1 MRRLP
6 RALQHL
12 RFDFLHSLRGAPD
25 TLRLFC
31 RPVTFLALALL
42 AAITWLLILHDSTLL
57 AWINTHR
64 NRYLEGIARWFS
76 YWGDYPTG
84 TLPIAAVLWSIG
96 FFARKVNWRR
106 AAIACLL
113 AATITGT
120 FTVITRCSLGRPRPC
135 ANITDGLYG
144 MSVSYNY
151 QAFPSGH
158 SATSWA
164 TATALVITAPP
175 VGIPIAVG
183 AAGVVWSRLYLER
196 HHTSDVFV
204 GAWIGIIGGLI
215 AGLASRHHRKY
226 AKRKAAPVDA
236 SLPLPLLV
244 QLPTPIDLTTSPSNP
259 EPPAPAVVTN

>member
-1 MRRLP
+1 MLRLP
-6 RALQHL
+6 RALKHL
-12 RFDFLHSLRGAPD
+12 RFDFLHCLRGIPD
-25 TLRLFC
+25 TFRLLS
-31 RPVTFLALALL
+31 RPATFVALAML
-42 AAITWLLILHDSTLL
+42 AAITWLLILNDDALL
-57 AWINTHR
+57 TWINTHR
-64 NRYLEGIARWFS
+64 NSILESTARWFS

-84 TLPIAAVLWSIG
+84 TVPIAAALWVIG
-96 FFARKVNWRR
+96 YFTRKVGWRR

-113 AATITGT
+113 AATITGIIS
-120 FTVITRCSLGRPRPC
+120 VSTRCALGRPRPC

-175 VGIPIAVG
+175 IGIPIVCG

-196 HHTSDVFV
+196 HHPSDVFA

-226 AKRKAAPVDA
+226 ARAKAVPARTIE
-236 SLPLPLLV
+236 PLIA
-244 QLPTPIDLTTSPSNP
+244 PTP
-259 EPPAPAVVTN
+259 